1 MDLWHQLEHG
11 KVYHSYLILI
21 HLSNCMISI
30 SVCYLTGRVLSPFLR
45 SISLCGTGYQRKFS
59 FQLKPP
65 YVISEPAMYS
75 NVSSLITSMMG
86 HTTVFL
92 WNTHTSDISNTLSLL
107 WPHLPERMSFVRHRM
122 SLFILNSAGTR
133 SDTPLFT
140 QTDAD
145 TNQRGRLAKFVSS
158 ISTKQPTVMLTRA
171 MRMDHAHTLRHCR
184 HTFLS

>member
-1 MDLWHQLEHG
+1 MNYPFKTSTVLDSTMDLQLEHG

-21 HLSNCMISI
+21 HLSNCLTSI

-122 SLFILNSAGTR
+122 SLFYFEFSW
-133 SDTPLFT
+133 
-140 QTDAD
+140 
-145 TNQRGRLAKFVSS
+145 
-158 ISTKQPTVMLTRA
+158 
-171 MRMDHAHTLRHCR
+171 HTLRHTSLYSNRCR
-184 HTFLS
+184 HKSEGTSR